1 MVFPLFLR
9 CFGTAVA
16 LLPQCCGT
24 VVALLSLCCRDVF
37 ELLRRGFC
45 PVVALLLRC
54 YRFVIVIALFFFF
67 AAVALLSCC
76 CPAVFAPLSRFGSFF
91 FLLILAQH
99 DHLGLHAPEQ
109 HINANNNK
117 LETTTITVR
126 VAKMKYDSLVFFQSK
141 CYFRLI
147 YP

>member
-54 YRFVIVIALFFFF
+54 YRFVIVIALFFFS
-67 AAVALLSCC
+67 LLSRCYH
-76 CPAVFAPLSRFGSFF
+76 VVVPLFLHRYHALVRFF

>member
-24 VVALLSLCCRDVF
+24 VVVLLLLCSRDVF
-37 ELLRRGFC
+37 ELLQRGFC
-45 PVVALLLRC
+45 PVVAL
-54 YRFVIVIALFFFF
+54 FVIVIALFFFS
-67 AAVALLSCC
+67 LLSRCYH
-76 CPAVFAPLSRFGSFF
+76 VVVPLFLHRYHALVRFF